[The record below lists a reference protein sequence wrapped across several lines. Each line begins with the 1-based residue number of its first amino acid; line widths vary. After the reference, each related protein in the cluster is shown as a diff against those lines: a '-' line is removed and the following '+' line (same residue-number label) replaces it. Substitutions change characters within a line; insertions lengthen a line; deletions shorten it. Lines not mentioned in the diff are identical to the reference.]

1 MVEGDQCQPATTREM
16 ISSQLANPDHP
27 IRSWGFR
34 PGYLALAVLAF
45 RDRILHRLVLARISA
60 NCLLRSGSSARFVG

>member
-1 MVEGDQCQPATTREM
+1 M
-16 ISSQLANPDHP
+16 ISSQLADPDHP

-45 RDRILHRLVLARISA
+45 RERMLHPSFLARISA